1 MSEPKPQPRM
11 GMQKAWAALAAS
23 LATIIITRLGL
34 PLTGMEEQVAQ
45 LIEGAGI
52 ALVNM
57 AVVYFVP
64 NKPKKDDAQ

>member
-1 MSEPKPQPRM
+1 MSDEPKPKM

-23 LATIIITRLGL
+23 LATIIVTRLGL
-34 PLTGMEEQVAQ
+34 PLTGLEGEIAQ

-52 ALVNM
+52 AAVNM

-64 NKPKKDDAQ
+64 NKPKKDEQ